1 MNLLNENMNNLLIKL
16 REFSAETYLH
26 SVRVSELCVE
36 FGRSIGLKDEDIE
49 KLRIAG
55 LFHDIGKLCI
65 PNQIIHK
72 AGRLSK
78 KEYECV
84 KMHSSL
90 GVRLLIDA
98 KVDDKEILDMVLK
111 HHERPDG
118 LGYPNGLMDDNIS
131 YLTSILTICDCYDA
145 MNSKRRYHEKMD
157 CEYINNELLTNSGT
171 QFNSYYVNLF
181 LNFINGMDSP
191 IKKSKN

>member
-16 REFSAETYLH
+16 CEFSAETYLH
-26 SVRVSELCVE
+26 SVRVSKLCVE

-78 KEYECV
+78 EEYECV
-84 KMHSSL
+84 KMHSFL

-145 MNSKRRYHEKMD
+145 MNSKRQYHEKMD
-157 CEYINNELLTNSGT
+157 YEYINNELLTNSGT

-181 LNFINGMDSP
+181 LNFIDGMDSP
-191 IKKSKN
+191 IKKK